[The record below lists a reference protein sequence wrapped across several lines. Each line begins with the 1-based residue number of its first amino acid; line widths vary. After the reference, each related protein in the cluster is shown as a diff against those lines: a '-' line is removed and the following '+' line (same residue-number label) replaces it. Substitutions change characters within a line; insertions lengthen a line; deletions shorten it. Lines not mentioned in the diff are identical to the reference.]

1 MLDMTESTHTLQTP
15 IPAALDIGIDG
26 MTCASCVARVERAL
40 KKVPG
45 VADAAVN
52 LATES
57 ARVQWVGD
65 GAAPADGVEAGTQT
79 PAMPEAASQALPP
92 QILRAIRNAGY
103 TPRAFNDGAADSAP
117 DAFLGIAKDFWPVL
131 LGLLLCAPL
140 VVPMFA
146 MPWLGSERAHAL
158 LPIWVQAL
166 LGTVVQFTLGLRFYK
181 GAWHAIKQRT
191 GTMDVLV
198 ALGTTAAWAMSLWVW
213 ARHAGGFDG
222 GGAMHGSH
230 GAPAVYFESAAVV
243 ITLVQLGKWLELRA
257 RRQTAS
263 AIGALQAL
271 RPAVAHWLS
280 PHGGEQDVP
289 VAELLAGD
297 VVLLKPGE
305 RVPADGTVTQG
316 HSQIDAS
323 MLTGEPLPVDV
334 TVGSKVTGGT
344 LNGNGVL
351 HVQVTSPAA
360 EGVLAHII
368 RLVQDAQAAKPPIQQ
383 LVDKVAAVFV
393 PAVLVVAAATLAGW
407 LLAGL
412 APEQAVL
419 RAVAVLVIAC
429 PCALGLATPVA
440 IMAGTGVAARHGI
453 LIKNSAV
460 LERAKDIDTVVF
472 DKTGT
477 LTQGR
482 PVLAA
487 LWEADGAQQQALALA
502 GALQQGSEHPLAKAV
517 LLAAQEQQADAAPAA
532 RALQAVPGR
541 GLQGQI
547 QGRTYALGS
556 LRWMA
561 ERQVQI
567 PPDAQDFIDQWGKT
581 GATLSALI
589 EQTSALQTEN
599 ALQDPSSGQVLLSG
613 DAHML
618 AVFAFADQL
627 KPESAQAVAQLRALG
642 LRTMLLSG
650 DNRAAAEQVGV
661 AVGLHPERGEV
672 LAEVLP
678 AGKAQAIRRLQ
689 GHADDVG
696 DVGADLHS
704 KPHPASTPAARRVVC
719 MVGDGINDAP
729 ALAAADTGMAMAN
742 PQGGTDVALHAAD
755 ITLMRGD
762 VRLVAASIDIARRTV
777 RKIRQNLFWAFA
789 YNVVGIPLAAWGLL
803 SPMLAGAAMALSSV
817 SIVAN
822 ALLLRRW
829 KPQPD

>member
-1 MLDMTESTHTLQTP
+1 MTENTP
-15 IPAALDIGIDG
+15 PIQAPFPAALDIGIDG
-26 MTCASCVARVERAL
+26 MSCASCVARVERAL

-65 GAAPADGVEAGTQT
+65 AAAAPAADSATT
-79 PAMPEAASQALPP
+79 PP
-92 QILRAIRNAGY
+92 QILRAIRDAGY
-103 TPRAFNDGAADSAP
+103 TPRVLRDAAAEAMP
-117 DAFLGIAKDFWPVL
+117 ATFWGMARDFWPVL
-131 LGLLLCAPL
+131 IGLLLCAPL
-140 VVPMFA
+140 VAPMLA
-146 MPWLGSERAHAL
+146 MPWLGSAQAHAL

-213 ARHAGGFDG
+213 ARYAGWLDV
-222 GGAMHGSH
+222 GGAMHGSHGADAAHH

-257 RRQTAS
+257 RRQTVS

-482 PVLAA
+482 PVLAG
-487 LWEADGAQQQALALA
+487 LWTADGAAQHALPLA
-502 GALQQGSEHPLAKAV
+502 AALQQGSEHPLAKAI
-517 LLAAQEQQADAAPAA
+517 LQAAHARDGGVADTPPPAT
-532 RALQAVPGR
+532 ALQAVPGR
-541 GLQGQI
+541 GLQGSI
-547 QGRTYALGS
+547 DGHRYALGS
-556 LRWMA
+556 LRWMS
-561 ERQVQI
+561 ELHVQI
-567 PPDAQDFIDQWGKT
+567 PPTAQAFIGQWSAS

-589 EQTSALQTEN
+589 EQTSALQSQN
-599 ALQDPSSGQVLLSG
+599 GPQNPSGGQVEEVEGFDTPRLL
-613 DAHML
+613 AL
-618 AVFAFADQL
+618 FAFADQI
-627 KPESAQAVAQLRALG
+627 KPESVRAVAQLRALG
-642 LRTMLLSG
+642 LRTVLLSG
-650 DNRAAAEQVGV
+650 DNRAAAEQVGQ
-661 AVGLHPERGEV
+661 AVGMRPERGEV

-678 AGKAQAIRRLQ
+678 AGKAQAIAQLQ
-689 GHADDVG
+689 AGEQDVS
-696 DVGADLHS
+696 AHLQEN
-704 KPHPASTPAARRVVC
+704 PQTASTTAKRNTVC

-729 ALAAADTGMAMAN
+729 ALAAADVGMAMAN

-789 YNVVGIPLAAWGLL
+789 YNVVGIPLAAFGLL

-817 SIVAN
+817 SVVGN